1 MAIKYEELQQLM
13 NEFIADTMSGTKEW
27 KDFLQAGSKLYK
39 FSFGNQ
45 LAIYAQNTE
54 ASLCAGFELWKK
66 LGRYVKGGRKGIRIY
81 EKCNFSTGNYVFDIT
96 DTEPIKDR
104 KQITAWQGNVTEDN
118 LKLLLLEY
126 DLEHSD
132 DITGAAAVKLVSDS
146 IINELFEMYM
156 EKSPAGEAECQ
167 QLRKLAAESIEY
179 TILYKCNMLT
189 EEADRRISFDFKNVS
204 EILSDMQEF
213 VSFGEIAA
221 DASRQIFSDLIK
233 INKKALEKNKNLE
246 YNTEKN
252 ISSKEKIT
260 RRQENGNR
268 YTLQRGKRLSGTGH
282 RISAAAGG
290 RDRLLWQK
298 KKGIPEGTRQENVS
312 LSPVEYGN
320 ESASSGDTGAGRAQN
335 GNPYKADERRTGSDR
350 GTQGQRSD
358 GLGIENDSNQGGS
371 SGDSSQRDNI
381 RIVTEDEEY
390 RETEGSTSVFSY
402 SEKEMSALIGRQLTI
417 DDREFVIDQIADN
430 KVTLQDITFKNSVG
444 FPIFRVEDVETV
456 LNLIREETQKKSE
469 KADYHITDQQPKAG
483 SAREK
488 LEKNILAIEV
498 LKQIEREKRAADPA
512 EQEALA
518 SYVGWGGLSDT
529 FDEEKQLYSSR
540 LKRILTDS
548 EYESA
553 KGSVLNAHYTSP
565 EIIDCMYDVI
575 SDMGFETG
583 NILEPAMGTG
593 NFFGRIP
600 ESMSDAKLYGVEIDS
615 ISGRIAKLLYPSAK
629 IDIKGY
635 EKTQYPDNSFDVAIG
650 NVPFGSYSL
659 FDRRYNRYGFKIHDY
674 FFAKTLDQVRPGG
687 LIAFITSKGTMDK
700 KTSSVRRYIA
710 QRAELLG
717 AIRLP
722 NTAFKANAGTEVT
735 SDIIFLQKRDAL
747 VTEPNDEWINLATDE
762 NGYTYNSYFVS
773 HPEMIAGEMKEV
785 SGPFGPELTCMPK
798 ALLPLG
804 EEIREAAANIK
815 GVYTAGVTYAFD
827 EEAETEADVIT
838 AEPEV
843 PNFSFTIK
851 DDKVYY
857 RENSLMYH
865 RDVNA
870 TALQRIKGMI
880 EVRDVVRDLISAQ
893 VDGATDETVKGL
905 QAELDRVYTE
915 FTKKYGIISSR
926 ANELA
931 FKDDASYPL
940 ISSLE
945 VTDSD
950 RNLLGKADIFTK
962 RTIRPHKAV
971 SSVNTASEA
980 LAVSLSEKGYV
991 DMEYMSALY
1000 GKTEDEIFKALKGVI
1015 FKLPDVSGRNVSYV
1029 TADEYLSGNIRRKLI
1044 TARFCAEQNSEFK
1057 ENAAALEKAMPKPLE
1072 AGEIDVRLG
1081 ATWIDEGIY
1090 RQFIFELLETPGYLK
1105 YHIKVEYA
1113 KPLSSWSI
1121 AGKSADSMN
1130 VLARSTYG
1138 TERAS
1143 AYRIIEDSL
1152 NLRPV
1157 TITDIV
1163 TDENGREKR
1172 FINNEQTLLAREKQ
1186 DLIKEKFKSWIWQDP
1201 QRRAELTEKYNVLF
1215 NSTVPREYNGD
1226 HLEFPG
1232 MNPEINL
1239 EPHQKRAVARQIYG
1253 GNTLLFHP
1261 VGAGKTF
1268 EIATAIMEKKR
1279 LGLCSKA
1286 LIAVPNHLVGQ
1297 WAKEFMVLYPSA
1309 NILAITAKEFTPMAR
1324 KKFCS
1329 RIATGDYDAVIIGHS
1344 QFEKIPMS
1352 EEYHKAFL
1360 DRQLED
1366 LTNAIIEE
1374 KEKEGKR
1381 LTVKQLETEKK
1392 KIEKKIQEMGEGN
1405 PKDNTICFEQLG
1417 VDFLCVDEAHNYKN
1431 LETQT
1436 KMSNIAGINTG
1447 GANKSSDMF
1456 EKVRYLDELT
1466 GGKGVTFATGTPI
1479 SNSMVEMYTMQK
1491 YLQYDRLEELGLLNF
1506 DAWASTY
1513 GEIKTAFELAP
1524 EGTGYRQKT
1533 RFANFFNIPEL
1544 MSVFKEAADIISADD
1559 LNIKR
1564 PEPVYETVVLKAS
1577 PKQELM
1583 VQSFAERAEKVRN
1596 HMVDPAVDNMLKI
1609 TNDGRK
1615 IALDERLIEGVDNI
1629 PEEVFSMGKS
1639 TAENKA
1645 SACVEKAMQ
1654 HYYESMEIKGTQL
1667 IFCDIATPN
1676 KDGRFSI
1683 YDDIREQ
1690 LIDMGVPAEEIEF
1703 IHNCNTDKK
1712 KLELY
1717 SSVRAGKVRFL
1728 LGSSSK
1734 MGAGMNV
1741 QDRLVAAHH
1750 LDVPWRPLDIEQRE
1764 GRIIRR
1770 GNMNEE
1776 VHIYKYVTEGTF
1788 DAYSWQI
1795 IENKQ
1800 KFASQIT
1807 SGNPSVR
1814 SCEDIDEATLSYA
1827 EIKALC
1833 TGNPY
1838 IKEKMQLETEV
1849 ARLKLV
1855 KSNYISEHYRLEDEL
1870 YKRLPLQLKK
1880 CKEEIEQLKEDVKTI
1895 EENSISE
1902 DDFSIV
1908 LKGRTF
1914 DKKKEA
1920 GEEII
1925 DAALNGV
1932 DGVIGSYRGFDL
1944 KVKKEFNELTGLS
1957 FSLYICGHG
1966 NYSTELGKDPVGA
1979 VMRLNNLIGKL
1990 PEKLSA
1996 KIEFEQTLENRI
2008 KNTETQLKKP
2018 FEREAEL
2025 QEKTARLNELNI
2037 LLEPAPEIGQPDQ
2050 EYDEEEFEP

>member
-1 MAIKYEELQQLM
+1 MAIKYEKLQQLM
-13 NEFIADTMSGTKEW
+13 NEFTAAMMNGTGEW
-27 KDFLQAGSKLYK
+27 KEFLRAGSNLYK
-39 FSFGNQ
+39 FSFGNR
-45 LAIYAQNTE
+45 LAIYAQRSD
-54 ASLCAGFELWKK
+54 ASLCAGFDLWKK
-66 LGRYVKGGRKGIRIY
+66 FGRYVKSGSRGIRIY
-81 EKCNFSTGNYVFDIT
+81 EKCSFATGNYVFDIT
-96 DTEPIKDR
+96 DTEKIKNR
-104 KQITAWQGNVTEDN
+104 KQPAAWQANVTAEDMRM
-118 LKLLLLEY
+118 LLSEY
-126 DLEHSD
+126 DIKHPE
-132 DITGAAAVKLVSDS
+132 DISEAEAVKIASESVTD
-146 IINELFEMYM
+146 ELFETYM
-156 EKSPAGEAECQ
+156 EKSSADEAGRKK
-167 QLRKLAAESIEY
+167 LRKLAAESTEY
-179 TILYKCNMLT
+179 IILYKCNMLT
-189 EEADRRISFDFKNVS
+189 EDADRRFSFDFKEVS
-204 EILSDMQEF
+204 DILSNMTEF
-213 VSFGEIAA
+213 IAFGEIIA
-221 DASRQIFSDLIK
+221 DADRQIFSDLIK
-233 INKKALEKNKNLE
+233 IGKKHLEKSSNIG

-252 ISSKEKIT
+252 TKDKGEG
-260 RRQENGNR
+260 RGNNVNG

-298 KKGIPEGTRQENVS
+298 KKEVLKREQQEA
-312 LSPVEYGN
+312 LSSASVEYGN
-320 ESASSGDTGAGRAQN
+320 ESASSGYTGAGGAEN
-335 GNPYKADERRTGSDR
+335 GNPDKADEGRTWSDR
-350 GTQGQRSD
+350 GAEGSGSD
-358 GLGIENDSNQGGS
+358 GLGIENDSNQAGGR
-371 SGDSSQRDNI
+371 GDSFKGDNI
-381 RIVTEDEEY
+381 RIDEENPETEDI
-390 RETEGSTSVFSY
+390 TSVFPF
-402 SEKEMSALIGRQLTI
+402 SEEAAAALTGRQLTI
-417 DDREFVIDQIADN
+417 DGREFVIEQIDDS
-430 KVTLQDITFKNSVG
+430 KVTLQDITFRSSAG
-444 FPIFRVEDVETV
+444 FPVFRVEDIKTV
-456 LNLIREETQKKSE
+456 LNLIREESQKKSE
-469 KADYHITDQQPKAG
+469 KADYHITNLQPAAG

-498 LKQIEREKRAADPA
+498 LKQIEKEKRAANPA
-512 EQEALA
+512 EQEVLA
-518 SYVGWGGLSDT
+518 SYVGWGGLSDA
-529 FDEEKQLYSSR
+529 FDEEKPLYSSR
-540 LKRILTDS
+540 LKNILTES
-548 EYESA
+548 EYEA
-553 KGSVLNAHYTSP
+553 ARGSVLNAHYTSP
-565 EIIDCMYDVI
+565 EIIDCMYEVL
-575 SDMGFETG
+575 SGMGFEEG

-600 ESMSDAKLYGVEIDS
+600 LSMSEARLYGVEIDS
-615 ISGRIAKLLYPSAK
+615 ITGRIAALLYPSAK
-629 IDIKGY
+629 IEIKGY
-635 EKTQYPDNSFDVAIG
+635 ENTQYPDNSFDAAIG

-659 FDRRYNRYGFKIHDY
+659 FDRRYNKYGFKIHDY
-674 FFAKTLDQVRPGG
+674 FFAKTLDQIRPGG
-687 LIAFITSKGTMDK
+687 LIAFITSKGTLDK
-700 KTSSVRRYIA
+700 KSSSVRRYIA

-735 SDIIFLQKRDAL
+735 SDIIFLQKREAP
-747 VTEPNDEWINLATDE
+747 VIEPDDEWINLATDE

-785 SGPFGPELTCMPK
+785 SGPFGPELTCMPL
-798 ALLPLG
+798 ALSLG
-804 EEIREAAANIK
+804 EKIREAAANIK
-815 GVYTAGVTYAFD
+815 GVYPAGITYASE
-827 EEAETEADVIT
+827 EEAETDADVIK
-838 AEPEV
+838 ADPEV
-843 PNFSFTIK
+843 PDFSFTVRDGK
-851 DDKVYY
+851 LYY
-857 RENSLMYH
+857 RENSIMYH
-865 RDVNA
+865 KEVNQ
-870 TALQRIKGMI
+870 TALQRIKAMI
-880 EVRDVVRDLISAQ
+880 VIRDVTKALISAQ
-893 VDGATDETVKGL
+893 VDGATDETVRGL
-905 QAELDRVYTE
+905 QAELDKVYTA
-915 FTKKYGIISSR
+915 FTKKFGIISSR

-931 FKDDASYPL
+931 FRDDASYPL

-945 VTDSD
+945 ITDSD
-950 RNLLGKADIFTK
+950 RKLIRKADIFTK
-962 RTIRPHKAV
+962 RTIRPHRAV
-971 SSVNTASEA
+971 SSVDTAGEA
-980 LAVSLSEKGYV
+980 LAVSLSEKGSV
-991 DMEYMSALY
+991 DMEYMENLC
-1000 GKTEDEIFKALKGVI
+1000 GKTEEEIFDTLKGII
-1015 FKLPDVSGRNVSYV
+1015 FKLPDVSGKKASYV
-1029 TADEYLSGNIRRKLI
+1029 TSEEYLSGNIRRKLI

-1253 GNTLLFHP
+1253 ENTLLFHP

-1268 EIATAIMEKKR
+1268 EMATAIMEKKR

-1297 WAKEFMVLYPSA
+1297 WAKEFMMLYPSA
-1309 NILAITAKEFTPMAR
+1309 NVLAITAKEFKPMAR

-1329 RIATGDYDAVIIGHS
+1329 RIATGEYDAVIIGHS

-1392 KIEKKIQEMGEGN
+1392 KIEKKIQEMAEGN

-1629 PEEVFSMGKS
+1629 PEKVFSMGKS

-1690 LIDMGVPAEEIEF
+1690 LIDRGVPAEEIEF

-1717 SSVRAGKVRFL
+1717 SSVRTGKVRFL

-1764 GRIIRR
+1764 GRIVRR
-1770 GNMNEE
+1770 GNMNEQ

-1849 ARLKLV
+1849 TRLKFV
-1855 KSNYISEHYRLEDEL
+1855 KSNYINEHYRLEDEL

-1880 CKEEIEQLKEDVKTI
+1880 CREEIEQLKEDVKII

-1908 LKGRTF
+1908 LNGRSF

-1925 DAALNGV
+1925 NTALKGSS
-1932 DGVIGSYRGFDL
+1932 GVIGSYMGFDI
-1944 KVKKEFNELTGLS
+1944 KVKKDFNEMTGVS
-1957 FSLYICGHG
+1957 FSLIVCGSG
-1966 NYSTELGKDPVGA
+1966 SYTTELGTDPLGT
-1979 VMRLNNLIGKL
+1979 VMRLNNLIRKL
-1990 PEKLSA
+1990 PEKLAA
-1996 KIEFEQTLENRI
+1996 KVEFEKTLESRI
-2008 KNTETQLKKP
+2008 RNTEIQLKKP
-2018 FEREAEL
+2018 FEKEAEL
-2025 QEKTARLNELNI
+2025 QEKMARLNELNI
-2037 LLEPAPEIGQPDQ
+2037 LLEPAPETGQSDR
-2050 EYDEEEFEP
+2050 YGEEDIEL